1 MGHWARIDEN
11 NIVQEVIVIKEEM
24 LDTGGW
30 GDKSKWIKKE
40 PKNFDSWLSYGKV
53 LHGLGRNEE
62 AKRALEKALSY
73 NPLDANALFT
83 MANVLALVGDG
94 ANLKKVREAL
104 EFVDPQGVAE
114 GKCNM
119 AC

>member
-1 MGHWARIDEN
+1 MVKN
-11 NIVQEVIVIKEEM
+11 
-24 LDTGGW
+24 
-30 GDKSKWIKKE
+30 E

-62 AKRALEKALSY
+62 AKKALEKALSY

-94 ANLKKVREAL
+94 EFKKSKRSLEWWTLREL
-104 EFVDPQGVAE
+104 LRE
-114 GKCNM
+114 M
-119 AC
+119 

>member
-1 MGHWARIDEN
+1 MCIR
-11 NIVQEVIVIKEEM
+11 
-24 LDTGGW
+24 
-30 GDKSKWIKKE
+30 
-40 PKNFDSWLSYGKV
+40 DS
-53 LHGLGRNEE
+53 
-62 AKRALEKALSY
+62 SY

-94 ANLKKVREAL
+94 VNLKKVREAL
-104 EFVDPQGVAE
+104 ELVDPQGVAE

>member
-1 MGHWARIDEN
+1 MFLQFSQYMEDG
-11 NIVQEVIVIKEEM
+11 NIEAALK
-24 LDTGGW
+24 LT
-30 GDKSKWIKKE
+30 SKWIKKE

-104 EFVDPQGVAE
+104 EMVDPQGVAE